1 MENPVD
7 AIEKRR
13 DRVAGK
19 VDLDKRK
26 GGVLLRA
33 LDVRFLDV
41 TPVVVG
47 EDVDAEHPMTAA
59 KESLDDV

>member
-7 AIEKRR
+7 ALEKRR
-13 DRVAGK
+13 DRVPGK
-19 VDLDKRK
+19 VGLDKRK

-33 LDVRFLDV
+33 LDVRFLDLSL
-41 TPVVVG
+41 VVVG
-47 EDVDAEHPMTAA
+47 EDVDAEDCMTAA

>member
-13 DRVAGK
+13 DRVPGK
-19 VDLDKRK
+19 VGLDKRK

-33 LDVRFLDV
+33 LDIRFLDL
-41 TPVVVG
+41 TLVVVG
-47 EDVDAEHPMTAA
+47 EHVDAEHRMTAA
-59 KESLDDV
+59 KESLDDM